1 MKQHTYKISIYI
13 RFQTIIVYLKFQ
25 QQSFSLMMEFNLSFS
40 RRHRLRRK
48 EAREFLDKVSTAL
61 RIITLQAEK
70 NIEVVK
76 INSHQLFFISEVPT
90 IITANDEVFP
100 TLSNQ
105 DILSQLPAI
114 VVDRGAVPHICNGAD
129 LMAPGIVR
137 VNDDFEVD
145 RIIVVVD
152 AIHLKAIS
160 IVRTLYASPQIVVK
174 KRGKVAINLHYI
186 GDRLWNAYKRI

>member
-1 MKQHTYKISIYI
+1 
-13 RFQTIIVYLKFQ
+13 
-25 QQSFSLMMEFNLSFS
+25 MEFNLNFS

-48 EAREFLDKVSTAL
+48 EAREFLDKVSTSLQIIKL
-61 RIITLQAEK
+61 RTEK
-70 NIEVVK
+70 NIEIVK
-76 INSHQLFFISEVPT
+76 INSHQLFFISGVPT
-90 IITANDEVFP
+90 IIAFNDEVFP

-105 DILSQLPAI
+105 DILTQLPAI

-137 VNDDFEVD
+137 INDDFEVD

-152 AIHLKAIS
+152 ATHLKAIS
-160 IVRTLYASPQIVVK
+160 IVKSLYASHQILVK

-186 GDRLWNAYKRI
+186 GDKLWNVYKRI